1 GVVKEEEKRSL
12 TENDDNGGV
21 NHNFLNSNF
30 NFRLPLLGHSL
41 SVSCSGT
48 EVRSVVLSQVEME
61 TLRLISEQKIPRE
74 LERMDSF
81 AEHFATSLDSVKVKA
96 AETAQC
102 HGKLWKLKSTLRDAE
117 DEFVKVL
124 SVKTRKEARQMALI
138 DSINA
143 VRNRLEELRR
153 NLQIQTSRRDD
164 YAGIISQL
172 SLGNQNDECRGE
184 TQEALS
190 WYNRVLGFQIEC
202 GRGVKFTF
210 ININVKNPSEKYS
223 FTIRHENDTYSLLA
237 CDPQLNDTK
246 ELLHELNRTN
256 GLFKFVRTMRERFQE
271 VAAPGSLYQP
281 RNPQQELS
289 TISASAPAMSVST
302 NQSESST
309 HKEEYSVNR
318 GRVDRKELLSPESVR
333 RSPRFKVPS

>member
-1 GVVKEEEKRSL
+1 
-12 TENDDNGGV
+12 
-21 NHNFLNSNF
+21 
-30 NFRLPLLGHSL
+30 
-41 SVSCSGT
+41 
-48 EVRSVVLSQVEME
+48 ME

-309 HKEEYSVNR
+309 HKEEYSDNAGR
-318 GRVDRKELLSPESVR
+318 RVDRKELLSPESVR